1 MKRVVYE
8 AGDTILSEG
17 EYGATAYLLT
27 RGSVEVLIGNGA
39 NAKRVATIGAG
50 EVFGEVSLL
59 DPGPRSATVRAM
71 GHVEC
76 LVTSYDDFFTAIQE
90 DPEQAVAFMRT
101 LVRRL
106 RHTNDLLVKMDPKR
120 RGLRELLAD
129 MQNAASL
136 DGADM
141 ARQDWYDFRTV

>member
-1 MKRVVYE
+1 MKKVVYE

-17 EYGATAYLLT
+17 EHGSTAYLLT
-27 RGSVEVLIGNGA
+27 RGSVEVLVGNGA
-39 NAKRVATIGAG
+39 KARRVATIGAG

-59 DPGPRSATVRAM
+59 DPGPRSATVRAL

-76 LVTSYDDFFTAIQE
+76 LVTSYDDFVTAIQE
-90 DPEQAVAFMRT
+90 DPKEAVAFMRT

-106 RHTNDLLVKMDPKR
+106 RHTNELLVKMDPKR

-129 MQNAASL
+129 MQSAVSL
-136 DGADM
+136 NEADM
-141 ARQDWYDFRTV
+141 KPQDWYDFRAV

>member
-1 MKRVVYE
+1 
-8 AGDTILSEG
+8 
-17 EYGATAYLLT
+17 
-27 RGSVEVLIGNGA
+27 
-39 NAKRVATIGAG
+39 
-50 EVFGEVSLL
+50 L
-59 DPGPRSATVRAM
+59 DPGPRSATVRAQ

-90 DPEQAVAFMRT
+90 DPEEAVAFMRT

-129 MQNAASL
+129 MQSAASL
-136 DGADM
+136 NEADM
-141 ARQDWYDFRTV
+141 ARQDWYDYGTV